1 MKKLITLL
9 IAILSV
15 AGIYADNYNE
25 FLEASRKHLAEG
37 NKEKAES
44 CYRIYTK
51 MTGKKDAELEKAF
64 SSKAQSSNVEK
75 AEDNNSK
82 SISSQKD
89 NHSIK
94 SDTCYCFED
103 GSRYIGEIRDSMPN
117 GRGIKTDIWMGR
129 ERTCKGTWS
138 NGNMIYGTI
147 IVNGK
152 KYYEG
157 ETFESVPFGK
167 GIIYFKGG
175 RIEGNFKNDYNH
187 GYCIIYN
194 NDGSK
199 ESGIYNYGTLV
210 VKEEEIQTIKYSNGN
225 EYIGELR
232 DGMPH
237 GYGELCYKNGERFIG
252 YFEKGK
258 RINGLHIFKNRDFYE
273 GEFKND
279 EINGYGRYFYA
290 LNYGEQYFGDFKN
303 GKFHG
308 DGMYYYANGD
318 FYFGDFKNGR
328 FHGDGMKY
336 TYKNKSSEYGV
347 WKNNV
352 CKKTI
357 ICIAEEKISTN
368 YKKRN
373 QYIHKYIGQLK
384 DGKYHGQGTFFW
396 ASGNRYEG
404 EFKDGKRHGRGT
416 FYWANGDRYEGEFK
430 DGKYNGRG
438 TYYFAN
444 GNRYEG
450 EWKDDKC
457 NGQGTDYFAS
467 GDRYEGE
474 FKDGKRHGR
483 GTYYYADGNC
493 YEGEFNDGKCH
504 GQGTMYYKDGTSKS
518 GRWDMGKFVE

>member
-25 FLEASRKHLAEG
+25 YLEASRKHLAEG
-37 NKEKAES
+37 NKEKAAS

-51 MTGKKDAELEKAF
+51 MTGKKDAELEKVF
-64 SSKAQSSNVEK
+64 SNSAQSGNIEK
-75 AEDNNSK
+75 AENNNSK
-82 SISSQKD
+82 PISSQKD
-89 NHSIK
+89 NHNIK
-94 SDTCYCFED
+94 QDTCYCFED
-103 GSRYIGEIRDSMPN
+103 GSRYIGEIRGSMPN
-117 GRGIKTDIWMGR
+117 GRGVKTDIWMGK
-129 ERTCKGTWS
+129 ERICKGVWID
-138 NGNMIYGTI
+138 GNMIYGTI
-147 IVNGK
+147 IVNGI

-157 ETFESVPFGK
+157 DTFESVPFGK

-194 NDGSK
+194 NNGSK

-252 YFEKGK
+252 YFKKGK
-258 RINGLHIFKNRDFYE
+258 RIEGLHIFGTGDYYE

-279 EINGYGRYFYA
+279 DMNGYGRYFF
-290 LNYGEQYFGDFKN
+290 NSNTRYFGDFKN
-303 GKFHG
+303 GRFHG
-308 DGMYYYANGD
+308 DGMYYFANGD

-368 YKKRN
+368 YTKRN

-384 DGKYHGQGTFFW
+384 DGKYNGEGTYYF
-396 ASGNRYEG
+396 
-404 EFKDGKRHGRGT
+404 
-416 FYWANGDRYEGEFK
+416 ANGDRYEGQ
-430 DGKYNGRG
+430 
-438 TYYFAN
+438 
-444 GNRYEG
+444 
-450 EWKDDKC
+450 WKDDKR
-457 NGQGTDYFAS
+457 NGQGTHYYADGHKYVGQWKDDKYDGQGTLFWAD
-467 GDRYEGE
+467 GQKYVGQW
-474 FKDGKRHGR
+474 KDGKR
-483 GTYYYADGNC
+483 
-493 YEGEFNDGKCH
+493 H
-504 GQGTMYYKDGTSKS
+504 GQGTMYYKDVMMKS
-518 GRWDMGKFVE
+518 GRWEMDKFVK

>member
-1 MKKLITLL
+1 MQMKKYLFLMMILL
-9 IAILSV
+9 SAASIS
-15 AGIYADNYNE
+15 ADNYNE
-25 FLEASRKHLAEG
+25 YLEASRKHFAEG

-44 CYRIYTK
+44 CYRVYTK

-64 SSKAQSSNVEK
+64 SNSAQSSNVEK

-82 SISSQKD
+82 PISSQKD

-94 SDTCYCFED
+94 TDTCYCFVD
-103 GSRYIGEIRDSMPN
+103 GSRYIGEIRDGMPN
-117 GRGIKTDIWMGR
+117 GRGVKTDIWMDK
-129 ERTCKGTWS
+129 ERICKGTWS

-147 IVNGK
+147 IVNGI

-157 ETFESVPFGK
+157 ETFESKPFGK

-175 RIEGNFKNDYNH
+175 RIEGNFNNDYDH

-199 ESGIYNYGTLV
+199 ESGIYYYGRLV
-210 VKEEEIQTIKYSNGN
+210 AKEEEIQTIKYSNGD

-237 GYGELCYKNGERFIG
+237 GYGELCYKDGERFIG

-258 RINGLHIFKNRDFYE
+258 RIEGLHIFKNRDYYE

-279 EINGYGRYFYA
+279 DINGYGRYFYA
-290 LNYGEQYFGDFKN
+290 LNYGDQYFGDFKN

-308 DGMYYYANGD
+308 GGMYYYANGD
-318 FYFGDFKNGR
+318 YYSGDFENGK
-328 FHGDGMKY
+328 FHGNGMKY
-336 TYKNKSSEYGV
+336 TYKNKSIEHGV

-352 CKKTI
+352 CTKII

-368 YKKRN
+368 YTKRN

-384 DGKYHGQGTFFW
+384 DGKYHGQGTLYFTDG
-396 ASGNRYEG
+396 ARYEG
-404 EFKDGKRHGRGT
+404 EFKD
-416 FYWANGDRYEGEFK
+416 D
-430 DGKYNGRG
+430 KY
-438 TYYFAN
+438 
-444 GNRYEG
+444 
-450 EWKDDKC
+450 
-457 NGQGTDYFAS
+457 
-467 GDRYEGE
+467 
-474 FKDGKRHGR
+474 
-483 GTYYYADGNC
+483 
-493 YEGEFNDGKCH
+493 H
-504 GQGTMYYKDGTSKS
+504 GQGTMFFKDGTSKS